1 MKNLFLQLTAKFTF
15 WFFIT
20 LLPKSWPDIFFDNRG
35 LTVNNDKRSFSL
47 HHDKKSTLGIYNPME
62 HSVKRNVQ
70 EAVLFM
76 LDEIDDK
83 IDKVS
88 KGIL

>member
-1 MKNLFLQLTAKFTF
+1 MSFQLSAKFIF

-35 LTVNNDKRSFSL
+35 LTINNKRSFSTSL
-47 HHDKKSTLGIYNPME
+47 RETYDPMQ
-62 HSVKRNVQ
+62 HSAKRNVQ
-70 EAVLFM
+70 EAILLM

>member
-1 MKNLFLQLTAKFTF
+1 MSFQLSAKFIY

-20 LLPKSWPDIFFDNRG
+20 LLPKDWPDIFFDNRG
-35 LTVNNDKRSFSL
+35 LTINNKRSFSTSMR
-47 HHDKKSTLGIYNPME
+47 KETYNPMQ
-62 HSVKRNVQ
+62 HSAKRNVQ
-70 EAVLFM
+70 EAILLM

-83 IDKVS
+83 IDKVV